1 VPVGSRPAP
10 VPHGPHRRRGQ
21 VDQRH
26 RSAGA
31 QFTSNAVFYGGVYD
45 PLGCGIDDYFYS
57 RLAAGNMRYLNGTLA
72 AMDEISAYNNRIRL
86 ICV

>member
-1 VPVGSRPAP
+1 
-10 VPHGPHRRRGQ
+10 
-21 VDQRH
+21 
-26 RSAGA
+26 
-31 QFTSNAVFYGGVYD
+31 VYD